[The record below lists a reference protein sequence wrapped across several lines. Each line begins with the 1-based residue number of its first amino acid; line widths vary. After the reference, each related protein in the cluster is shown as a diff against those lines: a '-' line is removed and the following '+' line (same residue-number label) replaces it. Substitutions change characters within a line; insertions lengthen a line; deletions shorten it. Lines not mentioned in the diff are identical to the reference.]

1 MRIESIGEEFNV
13 IQYAM
18 KEWKS
23 DTQTAKDVR
32 NVRCK
37 TFAL

>member
-1 MRIESIGEEFNV
+1 MRIESIGEVFNV

-32 NVRCK
+32 NVRYK